1 MGTEIRIRD
10 VPEKKPGE
18 SMKYY
23 RPLSLASA
31 VVFLVVGFLFLLIPG
46 DVLAFFNRISK
57 AWGMKPAAVVE
68 VPGLYLALTV
78 GYMYLVAFLALLMYR
93 HPEKWIFPFLLAQAK
108 GASSLL
114 SLVMFILRE
123 PAFIL
128 LANFGVDALIAVA
141 AFVYYVKIKRLNP

>member
-1 MGTEIRIRD
+1 MVTEIRIRD

-31 VVFLVVGFLFLLIPG
+31 VIFGVVGLLFLLIPG

-57 AWGMKPAAVVE
+57 AWGLKPSAVE
-68 VPGLYLALTV
+68 VPGLYLALAV
-78 GYMYLVAFLALLMYR
+78 GYMYLVALLAMLMYR
-93 HPEKWIFPFLLAQAK
+93 HPAKWIFPFLLAQAK

-114 SLVMFILRE
+114 SLAMFIFRE

-128 LANFGVDALIAVA
+128 LANFVVDALIAVA
-141 AFVYYVKIKRLNP
+141 AFVFYGKIKGLNP